1 MASCLSNYTLKGIQ
15 SDCNPVLA
23 GISEVYLGYYGD
35 FAVSAD
41 TTTTGTTRHT
51 ITAFSAVSASNKIY
65 KYEFPKNTSSL
76 SDTFTKDEANSVR
89 YFTHTLTLVF
99 SRYENFKHMEVEA
112 MGAEQL
118 FAIVK
123 DYNLDE
129 DGNPQYWFVGFD
141 GYLSADSIDSGTGA
155 SADDRNG
162 YELSFSCTSAYMPF
176 KIDYDKFKND
186 IYNPNAQ

>member
-1 MASCLSNYTLKGIQ
+1 MACLSNYTLHGIQ

-23 GISEVYLGYYGD
+23 GISEVYLGYFGD
-35 FAVSAD
+35 FTFSAD
-41 TTTTGTTRHT
+41 TTTTASTRHT
-51 ITAFSAVSASNKIY
+51 IVSMTPNGSGSPKIY

-112 MGAEQL
+112 MGAENL

-123 DYNLDE
+123 DFNLDE
-129 DGNPQYWFVGFD
+129 NGNPQYWLVGFEN
-141 GYLSADSIDSGTGA
+141 YLSADSIDSGTGA

-162 YELSFSCTSAYMPF
+162 YELSFSTTSAYMPM
-176 KIDYDKFKND
+176 KIDYDTFKTN
-186 IYNPNAQ
+186 IFGA

>member
-23 GISEVYLGYYGD
+23 GISEVYLGYYGS
-35 FAVSAD
+35 FNVSAD
-41 TTTTGTTRHT
+41 TTSTADTRHT
-51 ITAFSAVSASNKIY
+51 ITGISAVDGAKFY

-76 SDTFTKDEANSVR
+76 NSTFTKDEANGTR
-89 YFTHTLTLVF
+89 YYTNTLQLVF

-118 FAIVK
+118 VAIVK
-123 DYNLDE
+123 DFNLDE
-129 DGNPQYWFVGFD
+129 GGNPQYWYVGFD
-141 GYLSADSIDSGTGA
+141 GYLSTDDIQAGTGA

-162 YELSFSCTSAYMPF
+162 YELTMNQTSAFLPL
-176 KIDYDKFKND
+176 KIDYAKFSSL